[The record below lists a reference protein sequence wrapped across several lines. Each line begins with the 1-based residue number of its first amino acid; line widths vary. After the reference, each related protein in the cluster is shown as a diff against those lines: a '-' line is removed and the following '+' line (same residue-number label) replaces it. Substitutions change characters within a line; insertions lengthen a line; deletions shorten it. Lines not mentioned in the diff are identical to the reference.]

1 VTPFEVK
8 AVDQGLK
15 IRSQMLSPVVSY
27 DRTYPVPERRRLQG
41 RRDGYDVLE
50 VVPLRREER
59 KRVKG
64 GDQRCD
70 IVYVRGSLYDEEERW
85 QQRREQGKTVIST
98 PSPDRTRPRTPQ
110 RRAGTGTTQLL

>member
-1 VTPFEVK
+1 MTPFEVK

-27 DRTYPVPERRRLQG
+27 DRTYPVPERRRLLG

-64 GDQRCD
+64 GDQRCN

-85 QQRREQGKTVIST
+85 QRRREVVIFT
-98 PSPDRTRPRTPQ
+98 PSPDRTRPRTPP
-110 RRAGTGTTQLL
+110 RRARIGTTQLL